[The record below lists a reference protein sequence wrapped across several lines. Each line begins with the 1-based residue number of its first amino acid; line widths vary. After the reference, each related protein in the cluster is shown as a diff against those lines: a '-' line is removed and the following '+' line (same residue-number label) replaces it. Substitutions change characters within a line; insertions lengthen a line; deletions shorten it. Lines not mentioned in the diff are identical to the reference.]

1 MMIEIIGIEED
12 AEGEEA
18 EAATLTTTTR
28 KQKGKTRT
36 KSRNMWQNPD
46 KKYIYDDMNKYSN
59 LILILVFKIESHDN
73 VVHLPLFKSIL
84 YF

>member
-1 MMIEIIGIEED
+1 MMRKIVMMIEIIGIEED

-36 KSRNMWQNPD
+36 KSRNMWQNP
-46 KKYIYDDMNKYSN
+46 
-59 LILILVFKIESHDN
+59 E
-73 VVHLPLFKSIL
+73 KSI
-84 YF
+84 FTMI